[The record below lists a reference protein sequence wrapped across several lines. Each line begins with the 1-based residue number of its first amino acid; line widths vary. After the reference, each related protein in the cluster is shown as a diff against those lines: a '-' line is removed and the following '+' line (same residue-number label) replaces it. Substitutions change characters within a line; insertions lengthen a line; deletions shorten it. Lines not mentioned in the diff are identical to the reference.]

1 MIQEIKSKGFSNSPL
16 QWIIYLLIFG
26 LLATLFVQ
34 NFIYADSF
42 EALSFRRIDDIA
54 FQLVLKD
61 MHQAMTELNFR
72 GFLATNNYSYGWIY
86 WFPLAL
92 LTFPFYLID
101 SSISEMAIIVI
112 PREASLFWQI
122 GTLLIVYKI
131 MMYFTNNK
139 DISLFAI
146 LSFILFPSFGFYSS
160 VFGTPS
166 QIQFFAALSIYLV
179 LILEKTNFKS
189 IVILGVVVSLA
200 GATKITGVMVCA
212 IVGLILLKKLN
223 FKFNTHSIKI
233 ISLFVL
239 ISVISWWIFYNPFL
253 VLSLFDTTIWNAFVS
268 NFTYGFSTIN
278 INVLETISIFEKFE
292 QGIAGGTFHINT
304 TLLLILLLLIEIFVR
319 YKKDEDYTILTIIF
333 LGLLIIIS
341 FLFINV
347 KHGLS
352 YIVNYFTAVNYLLLL
367 GFIVFKRVDKKIFI
381 PLMALIISLNF
392 YFNFVNFNNSS
403 FGYFSFFKS
412 IEKTKKEQEIKK
424 NIYSLLEKYNVDKN
438 SQLNIIREYN
448 AIELFSSMR
457 SNIYQVIS
465 FVNFHITKN
474 QLEYY
479 DLISLNKSDTKIKV
493 PHDIAELDYQEV
505 KKLLETKRLKNV
517 EYEVLFEDE
526 RYIVLIS
533 KDLINKGK

>member
-1 MIQEIKSKGFSNSPL
+1 MLKNGNTIMIQKINFKSFSTSPF
-16 QWIIYLLIFG
+16 QWLIYLLIFV
-26 LLATLFVQ
+26 LFTTLFVQ
-34 NFIYADSF
+34 NFVYADSF

-139 DISLFAI
+139 DISLLAI

-166 QIQFFAALSIYLV
+166 QIQFFAALAIYLV
-179 LILEKTNFKS
+179 LTLEKINFKS
-189 IVILGVVVSLA
+189 IFILGFIVSLA

-223 FKFNTHSIKI
+223 FQFNRNSIKI
-233 ISLFVL
+233 ISLFAL

-253 VLSLFDTTIWNAFVS
+253 VLSLFDTNIWNTFVS

-278 INVLETISIFEKFE
+278 VNALETMSIFKKFE
-292 QGIAGGTFHINT
+292 QGIAGGTFHVST
-304 TLLLILLLLIEIFVR
+304 TLLLILLLFMEIFIR
-319 YKKDEDYTILTIIF
+319 YKKEEDYTILSIIF
-333 LGLLIIIS
+333 LGLLIIVS
-341 FLFINV
+341 FLLINV

-352 YIVNYFTAVNYLLLL
+352 YIVNYFTVVNYVLLL
-367 GFIVFKRVDKKIFI
+367 GFIVFKRVDKKIYI
-381 PLMALIISLNF
+381 PVMALIISLNF
-392 YFNFVNFNNSS
+392 YLNFVNFNNSS

-424 NIYSLLEKYNVDKN
+424 NIYSLLEKYDIDKN
-438 SQLNIIREYN
+438 SKLHIIREYN
-448 AIELFSSMR
+448 AIEL
-457 SNIYQVIS
+457 
-465 FVNFHITKN
+465 
-474 QLEYY
+474 
-479 DLISLNKSDTKIKV
+479 
-493 PHDIAELDYQEV
+493 
-505 KKLLETKRLKNV
+505 
-517 EYEVLFEDE
+517 
-526 RYIVLIS
+526 
-533 KDLINKGK
+533 